1 MGDEYR
7 QQINLTASLAH
18 LILCGTSGWAIK
30 NSSWE
35 FYPFAF
41 SCYAYL
47 LGHGVLGLIR
57 YSNPYINRQI
67 RSTYDRST
75 FLTRFAPVAIFNSQI
90 YLNAGQPKEFV
101 YWGAATVFI
110 PILTSFI
117 SGNFNNHII
126 NLLNMGHILS
136 LGFISMNSEN
146 YWIFGLVSLNLINF
160 FGLEKLA
167 DRYDV
172 PKVDLFTV
180 GLCFFTI
187 FTINCL

>member
-1 MGDEYR
+1 MGEYK

-30 NSSWE
+30 NATWE
-35 FYPFAF
+35 TWPFAF
-41 SCYAYL
+41 GCYTYL
-47 LGHGVLGLIR
+47 LGHGILGVIR

-67 RSTYDRST
+67 RTTYDRSM
-75 FLTRFAPVAIFNSQI
+75 FLTRFAPIAIFNSQI
-90 YLNAGQPKEFV
+90 YLNAGQSKELV
-101 YWGAATVFI
+101 YWGAAITTFI

-126 NLLNMGHILS
+126 KLLNFGHILS
-136 LGFISMNSEN
+136 LGYISMNSEN
-146 YWIFGLVSLNLINF
+146 YWIFGLVALSLLNF

-167 DRYDV
+167 DRYEV

-187 FTINCL
+187 FTVNCL